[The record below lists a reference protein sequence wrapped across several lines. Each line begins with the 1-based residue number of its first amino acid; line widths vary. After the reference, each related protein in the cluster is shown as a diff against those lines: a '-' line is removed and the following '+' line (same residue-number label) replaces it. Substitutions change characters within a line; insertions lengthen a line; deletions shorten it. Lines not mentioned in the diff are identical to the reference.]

1 MQPYFMPYIGY
12 FQLINA
18 VDKFVIYDD
27 VNYINRG
34 WVNRNQVL
42 INGNPSMITVPL
54 KESSQ
59 NKLINEIEVSS
70 DVKWKQKMLKTIELS
85 YKKAP
90 FFSEFFS
97 VFEKI
102 LNSDYSTISQLNFAS
117 IQLVCEYLEIH
128 RNVDLSSSLYNNQH
142 LSGQERILD
151 ICIKERANHYINPIG
166 GIELYD
172 KAYFNLSGV
181 NINFLKSNP
190 IEYCQTNNRTNFVQN
205 LSMLDV
211 LMNNGKSEIKIF
223 LSNYNLI

>member
-1 MQPYFMPYIGY
+1 MQPYFIPYIGY

-42 INGNPSMITVPL
+42 INGKPSMITVPL
-54 KESSQ
+54 KDASQ
-59 NKLINEIEVSS
+59 NKHINEIEVTS
-70 DVKWKQKMLKTIELS
+70 DEKWKEKMLRTIELA

-90 FFSEFFS
+90 FFSEVFS
-97 VFEKI
+97 VFKKN
-102 LNSDYSTISQLNFAS
+102 LYSDYLTISQLNLGS
-117 IQLVCEYLEIH
+117 IKFVCEYLEI
-128 RNVDLSSSLYNNQH
+128 NTIVDVSSSIYNNQI

-205 LSMLDV
+205 LSILDV
-211 LMNNGKSEIKIF
+211 LMNNGKYEIKSF
-223 LSNYNLI
+223 LSNYKLI